1 MHKDGFEKTL
11 EEIFRERADV
21 LYRTGEALSNALRKE
36 KVWTELMRRYSKKRT
51 QMINNH
57 LMARGITDERV
68 LKTMGTLPRH
78 LFIDEGLQDQAYS
91 DNPLPI
97 GSRQTISQPYI
108 VGLMTEA
115 LELRG
120 TEKVLEIGTG
130 CGYQTAILAEM
141 AEMVFSIERIA
152 SLAFRAQRTLD
163 SLHYHN
169 ILIRVGDGTYGW
181 SEESPFDAIIVT
193 AGAPEIPE
201 TFKKQLAVGGK
212 LVIPVGGRS
221 SQALL
226 KVTRLSEE
234 PDDIKTEDVCGCR
247 FVDLI
252 GEHGWKD

>member
-1 MHKDGFEKTL
+1 M
-11 EEIFRERADV
+11 
-21 LYRTGEALSNALRKE
+21 S
-36 KVWTELMRRYSKKRT
+36 RYSKKRT
-51 QMINNH
+51 QMINKH
-57 LMARGITDERV
+57 LMSRGITDERV
-68 LKTMGTLPRH
+68 LKTMETVPRH
-78 LFIDEGLQDQAYS
+78 LFVDEGLQDQAYS

-108 VGLMTEA
+108 VGLMTES

-130 CGYQTAILAEM
+130 CGYQTAILAEL

-163 SLHYHN
+163 LLHYHN

-181 SEESPFDAIIVT
+181 SEEAPFDAIIVT

-201 TFKKQLAVGGK
+201 TLKKQLAVGGR

-221 SQALL
+221 SQTLL
-226 KVTRLSEE
+226 RITRLSEE
-234 PDDIKTEDVCGCR
+234 PDDIKIEDVCGCR

-252 GEHGWKD
+252 GEYGWKD